1 MALPTEPRPL
11 CLITGASAGLGAA
24 LAREFAAHGWDLAL
38 TARRADRLQALAEE
52 LTAAH
57 GVEAFAIPADLAKPG
72 ACDLILAA
80 IAARG
85 RVASGL
91 VNNAGYG
98 LSGPFAK
105 VAWPDQ
111 AAMLQ
116 VMLTAVVEMSHKLL
130 PGMTERG
137 FGRILNVA
145 SLAGMLPGSPG
156 ETLYTPIKAFVIRFS
171 QTLHLEALDSGVHVT
186 ALCPGFTYTEFHD
199 VNGSRGKI
207 GRLTPKWLWLDAQT
221 VAREGYEALEA
232 NRPALITGAP
242 NRLIAVIA
250 RLTPEA
256 LSLSLAAWAQRK
268 MGRRGKASAPGAGV
282 AL

>member
-1 MALPTEPRPL
+1 MALPSEPRPL

-52 LTAAH
+52 LAAAH
-57 GVEAFAIPADLAKPG
+57 GVEAFAIPADLAQPG

-130 PGMTERG
+130 PGMAERG

-199 VNGSRGKI
+199 VNGSRAKI

-221 VAREGYEALEA
+221 VARDGYEALEA

-268 MGRRGKASAPGAGV
+268 MGRRGKAPAQG
-282 AL
+282 